1 MVINVTSLPAGAQYR
16 VFKTTA
22 NGGSFFGNP
31 QDLVLGQNTVT
42 VSAVGFDRAVKF
54 QFSDGDVEFDFLSIN
69 DEERDECY
77 AVDPGTPISECNQ
90 FAAGPN
96 DNWPHAL
103 TLTTPDDAN
112 SNAEQTLVLTV
123 ASLPEGGANYRVAKT
138 VANGN
143 WFNGNAQALALGENT
158 ITVSGVSFARTVKI
172 QFSSGAIGVTSIV
185 ANGAALV
192 CGAGCTDATAC
203 NYDADA
209 TSDDGSCLQQTN
221 ADVVVVLV

>member
-31 QDLVLGQNTVT
+31 QNLVLGENTVT

-90 FAAGPN
+90 FGAGPN
-96 DNWPHAL
+96 GNWPHAL
-103 TLTTPDDAN
+103 TLTTPDDPS
-112 SNAEQTLVLTV
+112 SNTAQTLVLTV
-123 ASLPEGGANYRVAKT
+123 ASLPDGGANYRVAKT

-158 ITVSGVSFARTVKI
+158 ITVSGVAFRSFCED
-172 QFSSGAIGVTSIV
+172 SI
-185 ANGAALV
+185 
-192 CGAGCTDATAC
+192 
-203 NYDADA
+203 
-209 TSDDGSCLQQTN
+209 LQR
-221 ADVVVVLV
+221 

>member
-1 MVINVTSLPAGAQYR
+1 MRQ
-16 VFKTTA
+16 
-22 NGGSFFGNP
+22 
-31 QDLVLGQNTVT
+31 
-42 VSAVGFDRAVKF
+42 
-54 QFSDGDVEFDFLSIN
+54 
-69 DEERDECY
+69 
-77 AVDPGTPISECNQ
+77 
-90 FAAGPN
+90 
-96 DNWPHAL
+96 
-103 TLTTPDDAN
+103 
-112 SNAEQTLVLTV
+112 
-123 ASLPEGGANYRVAKT
+123 T

-209 TSDDGSCLQQTN
+209 TSDDGS
-221 ADVVVVLV
+221 APA